1 MLDRFKAVVDN
12 RHEYA
17 RDWKE
22 RTGGKVVGFFCTYVP
37 EEILYAAN
45 ILPVRVLGG
54 LEPQDQAESHI
65 GGMYCPFCRDVLAQ
79 GLKGKYDYL
88 DGIVM
93 AKSCQH
99 IHQAFQSWQM
109 HIPLEYSYFMGMTAL
124 PQRPSAKKYF
134 MAEIK
139 DFKNSLETWLGRP
152 ITDEYLD
159 EAIGVYNNNRRLLHQ
174 LYDTRKVKPPLVS
187 GTEALSISLSSML
200 MDKVEHSKLLSEALQ
215 ELPLRQDKP
224 PAATRIMVIGSETSD
239 LGLFQLLEKSGTNI
253 VVEDLCTGSRY
264 FWNEVV
270 PETDRLSAIAQRYLD
285 RPACPLKDVMAR
297 TRLTHILNLAK
308 EFNVQGALLLQQ
320 KFCDPH
326 EFDIP
331 VISKFLRE
339 HDIPT
344 YFMEIDVT
352 FHSGAV
358 RTRTEAFVEMLE
370 LEVA

>member
-1 MLDRFKAVVDN
+1 MLDRFRAVVEN

-37 EEILYAAN
+37 EEILYAAG

-54 LEPQDQAESHI
+54 LAPQDMTEPHI

-79 GLKGKYDYL
+79 GLKGKYNYL

-99 IHQAFQSWQM
+99 IHQTFQSWQM

-124 PQRPSAKKYF
+124 PQRPSAKKYL
-134 MAEIK
+134 MNEIQ
-139 DFKNSLETWLGRP
+139 DFKKSLEDWLGQP
-152 ITDEYLD
+152 ITDAYLD
-159 EAIGVYNNNRRLLHQ
+159 EAIEVYNSDRKALRK
-174 LYDTRKVKPPLVS
+174 LYDTRKASPPLIS
-187 GTEALSISLSSML
+187 GTEALGVSLASML
-200 MDKVEHSKLLSEALQ
+200 MDKVEHRQLLSEALQ
-215 ELPLRQDKP
+215 ELPLRKDSP
-224 PAATRIMVIGSETSD
+224 RPSTRIMVIGSETND
-239 LGLFQLLEKSGTNI
+239 LGLFDLVEKSGTNI
-253 VVEDLCTGSRY
+253 VVEDLCTGTRY
-264 FWNEVV
+264 WWNEVV
-270 PETDRLSAIAQRYLD
+270 PEADRLSAIAQRYLD
-285 RPACPLKDVMAR
+285 RPPCPLKDVIGR
-297 TRLTHILNLAK
+297 QRLTHILNLAT
-308 EFNVQGALLLQQ
+308 EFNVQGALMLQQ

-331 VISKFLRE
+331 VITKFLKE
-339 HDIPT
+339 HGIPT

-352 FHSGAV
+352 FHAGAV